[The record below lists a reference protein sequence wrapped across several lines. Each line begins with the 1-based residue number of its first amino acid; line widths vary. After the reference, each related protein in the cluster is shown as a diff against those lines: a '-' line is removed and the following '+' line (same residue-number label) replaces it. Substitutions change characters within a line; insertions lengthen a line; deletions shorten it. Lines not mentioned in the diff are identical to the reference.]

1 MITKEKKQE
10 IIEQYKVHEGIKEHA
25 KQVARMML
33 NHQKP
38 MDEVIMFSGLTKE
51 EIEQLKEE

>member
-1 MITKEKKQE
+1 
-10 IIEQYKVHEGIKEHA
+10 
-25 KQVARMML
+25 MML